1 METKTLANPLL
12 FQGIA
17 TQPKASACERG
28 ENRLALDPLVVPGE
42 DDLTHESGVGGLEP
56 VEPPKDAA
64 EPHDTAFA
72 PDPGDL
78 ERLRLQRHAAE
89 SYVADGCPG
98 AHVALPKVRILVVG
112 SLLALAFASPAGAFD
127 LGLASGDIRPT
138 SAVVWTRADRPG
150 PVQLFY
156 WQVYGGGASTG
167 LRRMQVRAESR
178 RDLTLRVR
186 LTGLRP
192 STEYRYSFLQG
203 TTVTRLG
210 TFRTAPAPSSDATV
224 RFAWSGDSD
233 GTIDRRTGKPAFGPF
248 EVLAAAAAAKPAFFA
263 YLGDTIY
270 ADSTFGKPAASL
282 ADYRAKYRQNRA
294 IAALRTLEQSVP
306 VVAMWDDHEVQ
317 NDYDPANVPA
327 DLLTAG
333 TRAFREYQPVEAGEG
348 QPLYRSFRWGRHLEV
363 FVLDVRSYR
372 SPSAREACEN
382 PAGSGMPDVA
392 PLLPQTVRDGFALA
406 FAQLAR
412 PVPDACRT
420 ALFDPGRR
428 LLGKT
433 QLNWLQRRLA
443 RSSATWKIVLTP
455 DPIQELELS
464 PYDRWEG
471 YQAERSGL
479 LRFIRERRIAN
490 VVWLAADTH
499 ATLVK
504 DVLLDGDRTGMVEV
518 VTGPIGTRTFGEN
531 VSRAAGP
538 TAGALVATFLKSRG
552 ARCAVVDRFAYGLVE
567 ASRTRLVVR
576 VRDAKGRALCGGPIT
591 IRPAGT

>member
-1 METKTLANPLL
+1 M
-12 FQGIA
+12 
-17 TQPKASACERG
+17 
-28 ENRLALDPLVVPGE
+28 
-42 DDLTHESGVGGLEP
+42 
-56 VEPPKDAA
+56 
-64 EPHDTAFA
+64 
-72 PDPGDL
+72 
-78 ERLRLQRHAAE
+78 
-89 SYVADGCPG
+89 
-98 AHVALPKVRILVVG
+98 RILVAG
-112 SLLALAFASPAGAFD
+112 SVLALALASPAGAFD

-156 WQVYGGGASTG
+156 WQVEGGDTRTG
-167 LRRMQVRAESR
+167 FRRVHVRAEPS

-186 LTGLRP
+186 LTRLRP

-203 TTVTRLG
+203 TAVTRLG
-210 TFRTAPAPSSDATV
+210 TFRTAPAASSDATV

-248 EVLAAAAAAKPAFFA
+248 AVLAAAAADRPAFFA

-270 ADSTFGKPAASL
+270 GDSTFGRPATSL
-282 ADYRAKYRQNRA
+282 ADYRAKYRANRA

-317 NDYDPANVPA
+317 NDYDPGSVPG
-327 DLLTAG
+327 DLLAVG
-333 TRAFREYQPVEAGEG
+333 TRAFREYQPLEPGDG
-348 QPLYRSFRWGRHLEV
+348 RPLYRSFRWGRNLEV

-382 PAGSGMPDVA
+382 PAGSGTPDVA
-392 PLLPQTVRDGFALA
+392 PLLSQTVRDTFALA
-406 FAQLAR
+406 FPQLAR

-420 ALFDPGRR
+420 ALFDPGRT

-433 QLNWLQRRLA
+433 QLRWLERGLS
-443 RSSATWKIVLTP
+443 RSQTTWKVVLTP

-479 LRFIRERRIAN
+479 LRFIGERRIAN

-504 DVLLDGDRTGMVEV
+504 DVLLDGEKTGMVEV

-531 VSRAAGP
+531 ISRAAGP

-591 IRPAGT
+591 IRSVAS